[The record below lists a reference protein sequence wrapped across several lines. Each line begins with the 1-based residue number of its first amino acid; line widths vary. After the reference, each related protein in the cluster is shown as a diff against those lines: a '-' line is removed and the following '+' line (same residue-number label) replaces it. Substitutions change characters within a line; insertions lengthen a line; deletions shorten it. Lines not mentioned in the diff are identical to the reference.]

1 MRIHV
6 VGGGPGGLLAAVLL
20 KKADPSR
27 PVRVFERNRPDD
39 TFGFGVVFSDAALE
53 EVRSADP
60 ETHQAMAE
68 AFHHWDDIHVH
79 YRGRRMESTGH
90 GFAGLSRRTLLGVLH
105 RRCHE
110 LGVDLH
116 FETEVGEADPS
127 RTDASPPSSAH
138 HHSGPA
144 VPSGASLPS
153 GADLWDADLV
163 IAADG
168 AGSALRQRFARTF
181 QPEADLRPNRFVWLG
196 VARPF
201 PAFTFHF
208 KESRHGLWRVHAYQ
222 YDAAGAS
229 TFIVEAT
236 DDTWRRAGM
245 DKAAEPETIRFL
257 SHLFRE
263 ELDGSPLV
271 GNRSM
276 WRRFPTVRCAR
287 WWASAEVDEQ
297 AVAEGAD
304 ADEPVHPPSPL
315 VLLGD
320 AAHTAHFSVGS
331 GTRLAMQDAIALAN
345 AMDTPDALAAYEAER
360 RPAVESL
367 QRAAQA
373 SLQWFEDTERYMDMA
388 PVQFAF
394 SLLTRSLRISHENL
408 RERDRAFVAEVD
420 RWVAAQAEVQTGVP
434 CVPHAARDPVPLT
447 APAPVPAPE
456 PRPEP
461 TPPPKPAPASVSAPP
476 AVPAPTTP
484 PPPPP
489 LFTPFRLR
497 ELVLPNRVGV
507 SAMCQYLAE
516 DGTPND
522 WHLVHL
528 GSRAVGG
535 AGLVVAEMTAVSRD
549 ARISPGCAGLYRNEH
564 VAAWRRVVRFVHG
577 NTQAKVGIQLGH
589 AGRKGSTRIH
599 WEGADEPLEA
609 GGWPIVSASPLG
621 YFPHSP
627 VPQALDAAAM
637 DAVAADFQRAAK
649 MALEAGFDLIE
660 VHMAHGYLLASF
672 LSPLTNQ
679 RTDDYGG
686 SLANRL
692 RFPLRVVSAVRAVWP
707 DEKPLTARISAVDWA
722 PGGNEPEDA
731 VEIAKALKSVG
742 CDAVDVS
749 AGQTVPYQ
757 QPKYGR
763 QFQTPFADR
772 IRHEA
777 GVATMAVG
785 NISSFEDVNGIVAA
799 GRADLCLMARA
810 HLWNPYW
817 TRHAAYALGHPVP
830 WPDPYHQ
837 ALDGFTPRLGI
848 GPEGKPSAGA
858 SDR

>member
-1 MRIHV
+1 MRVHV
-6 VGGGPGGLLAAVLL
+6 AGGGPGGLFVALLL
-20 KKADPSR
+20 KKADPR
-27 PVRVFERNRPDD
+27 RTVRVFERNRPDD

-53 EVRSADP
+53 EVAAADP

-68 AFHHWDDIHVH
+68 AFHHWDDVHVH
-79 YRGRRMESTGH
+79 YRGRRLESTGH
-90 GFAGLSRRTLLGVLH
+90 GFAGLSRRVLLRILH
-105 RRCHE
+105 RRCRE
-110 LGVDLH
+110 LGVRLR
-116 FETEVGEADPS
+116 FETRVGGVASNGADP
-127 RTDASPPSSAH
+127 T
-138 HHSGPA
+138 
-144 VPSGASLPS
+144 
-153 GADLWDADLV
+153 LWDADLV
-163 IAADG
+163 VAADG
-168 AGSALRQRFARTF
+168 AGSALRQRFERVF
-181 QPEADLRPNRFVWLG
+181 QPEADRRPNRFVWLG
-196 VARPF
+196 AERPF
-201 PAFTFHF
+201 PAFTFFF

-222 YDAAGAS
+222 YDDAGAS
-229 TFIVEAT
+229 TFIVETT

-245 DKAAEPETIRFL
+245 DRAAEPDTIRFL
-257 SHLFRE
+257 SHLFRA
-263 ELDGSPLV
+263 ELDGSHLL
-271 GNRSM
+271 GNRSA

-287 WWASAEVDEQ
+287 WWAAADTPTSSPPGASARSATAPAQ
-297 AVAEGAD
+297 ATAGP
-304 ADEPVHPPSPL
+304 PVPV

-331 GTRLAMQDAIALAN
+331 GTRLAMEDAIALASALDPPAGAHPAGARTGASSPAN
-345 AMDTPDALAAYEAER
+345 LTAALAAYEAER

-373 SLQWFEDTERYMDMA
+373 SLQWFEDTERYMDME

-408 RERDRAFVAEVD
+408 RQRDPAFVEQVD
-420 RWVAAQAEVQTGVP
+420 RWVARKADEQTGGSVA
-434 CVPHAARDPVPLT
+434 H
-447 APAPVPAPE
+447 PE
-456 PRPEP
+456 
-461 TPPPKPAPASVSAPP
+461 AAPP
-476 AVPAPTTP
+476 AKQAPGRGRP
-484 PPPPP
+484 SPP

-497 ELVLPNRVGV
+497 ELLLPNRVGV
-507 SAMCQYLAE
+507 SAMCQYSAE
-516 DGTPND
+516 DGTPDD

-535 AGLVVAEMTAVSRD
+535 AGLLIAEMTAVSREG
-549 ARISPGCAGLYRNEH
+549 RISPGCAGLYRPEH
-564 VAAWRRVVRFVHG
+564 VAAWRRVVRFVHQRS
-577 NTQAKVGIQLGH
+577 QAKVGVQLGH

-599 WEGADEPLEA
+599 WEGPDEPLEE
-609 GGWPIVSASPLG
+609 GGWPVVSASPLG

-627 VPQALDAAAM
+627 IPQALDEAAM
-637 DAVAADFQRAAK
+637 DALAADFQRAAT
-649 MALEAGFDLIE
+649 MASEAGFDLLEI
-660 VHMAHGYLLASF
+660 HMAHGYLLASF

-692 RFPLRVVSAVRAVWP
+692 RFPLRVLSAVRAVWP
-707 DEKPLTARISAVDWA
+707 AEKPVTVRISAVDWA

-731 VEIAKALKSVG
+731 VEIAKALKAAG

-749 AGQTVPYQ
+749 AGQTVPWQ

-817 TRHAAYALGHPVP
+817 TRHAAYALEHSLP

-837 ALDGFTPRLGI
+837 ALEGFTPRLGI
-848 GPEGKPSAGA
+848 GPDGRPAADGVPASRASERRAKP
-858 SDR
+858 